1 MPDYDVEAVALS
13 SPPASAV
20 MTPYRPAVL
29 VRNNGV
35 HDALASGYI
44 RIYSAGLLIFTTEV
58 YSGTIAPGAT
68 GLAQAVDYWTPP
80 AEGKYIAN
88 GYVSCPLDQYEPN
101 NNLGPSTFTVTGG
114 PTPPPPTVP
123 IHAAQHEE
131 GGTDE
136 VSIDG
141 LKGRAAD
148 RQDALAHAASHQ
160 ASGTDQ
166 INVSALIGELA
177 SPQTP
182 KTHSNAYHDPVLV
195 TESELSQ
202 HETAST
208 AHSLAA
214 NLANRETSG
223 PDSGFVKPAQLSTS
237 TEVPDAGDDPV
248 KAGLRLGH
256 TYGPVNAVHHAAKH
270 APGGLDPIAIPGAT
284 TGIERGLTCTP
295 AGGQVTLVTCEL
307 TAAQAKPGT
316 VCHFE
321 IIGNIHVAAGLGQ
334 QVDFTLYHQ
343 GPSVTTPL
351 VTAHAIL
358 TQNKD
363 YTLHFDAMTGIGI
376 LAAVAALIHGELT
389 DTSAPATETHIDQGM
404 TANLYAPAA
413 TSRFYLACF
422 WTGGSLGSS
431 ITITNA
437 IALGVVRP

>member
-141 LKGRAAD
+141 LKGLAAD
-148 RQDALAHAASHQ
+148 EQTPRPHVATHQ
-160 ASGTDQ
+160 AGGSDQ
-166 INVSALIGELA
+166 LNVGALQGELA

-182 KTHSNAYHDPVLV
+182 KTHSNAYHDPAFA
-195 TESELSQ
+195 
-202 HETAST
+202 TASALSSHQAAATVHTT
-208 AHSLAA
+208 AS
-214 NLANRETSG
+214 NLANRILSGEDQGLVDILQLGKGSEPGGTPQNHFLALDRIWRIPTAAAASLGANAEPIELDG
-223 PDSGFVKPAQLSTS
+223 PD
-237 TEVPDAGDDPV
+237 
-248 KAGLRLGH
+248 
-256 TYGPVNAVHHAAKH
+256 
-270 APGGLDPIAIPGAT
+270 GGVTLLILQVPIAWITKSMQFLIQLKGYLHTLAATGAT
-284 TGIERGLTCTP
+284 LHLGLWL
-295 AGGQVTLVTCEL
+295 GQ
-307 TAAQAKPGT
+307 
-316 VCHFE
+316 
-321 IIGNIHVAAGLGQ
+321 AGLGELDIPAEAISDL
-334 QVDFTLYHQ
+334 DFTISADITGSLANVARGAMSFLSSGLLPNDVRLQ
-343 GPSVTTPL
+343 QSEGNTLFVLPTEDSSISVTASFYN
-351 VTAHAIL
+351 AHL
-358 TQNKD
+358 ET
-363 YTLHFDAMTGIGI
+363 YL
-376 LAAVAALIHGELT
+376 ELT
-389 DTSAPATETHIDQGM
+389 SGFIRALHQPA
-404 TANLYAPAA
+404 
-413 TSRFYLACF
+413 
-422 WTGGSLGSS
+422 
-431 ITITNA
+431 
-437 IALGVVRP
+437 

>member
-20 MTPYRPAVL
+20 VTPYRPAVS

-101 NNLGPSTFTVTGG
+101 NNLDPSTFTVTGG

-131 GGTDE
+131 GGLDE

-208 AHSLAA
+208 AHSLAT
-214 NLANRETSG
+214 NLANRETTGDREGLVPLSQLALRSIVPEEGQDPTKFALRLDGFWG
-223 PDSGFVKPAQLSTS
+223 PTYSINGGGGEAASLGANAETVEAEPLATVTLIEL
-237 TEVPDAGDDPV
+237 EVPSAWNTDDMQFIL
-248 KAGLRLGH
+248 KLCGYIH
-256 TYGPVNAVHHAAKH
+256 TLPSS
-270 APGGLDPIAIPGAT
+270 GAT
-284 TGIERGLTCTP
+284 LDLTLFLGDEELGVLQIP
-295 AGGQVTLVTCEL
+295 FAG
-307 TAAQAKPGT
+307 ASDR
-316 VCHFE
+316 
-321 IIGNIHVAAGLGQ
+321 
-334 QVDFTLYHQ
+334 DFTIE
-343 GPSVTTPL
+343 
-351 VTAHAIL
+351 AAIL
-358 TQNKD
+358 GRDPNGATGVMSWLASGLLPTDFELYQTNANALLSRMLGDTTIKIQAMHNNQNEGS
-363 YTLHFDAMTGIGI
+363 LQSMTGYIR
-376 LAAVAALIHGELT
+376 ALHQ
-389 DTSAPATETHIDQGM
+389 PA
-404 TANLYAPAA
+404 
-413 TSRFYLACF
+413 
-422 WTGGSLGSS
+422 
-431 ITITNA
+431 
-437 IALGVVRP
+437 